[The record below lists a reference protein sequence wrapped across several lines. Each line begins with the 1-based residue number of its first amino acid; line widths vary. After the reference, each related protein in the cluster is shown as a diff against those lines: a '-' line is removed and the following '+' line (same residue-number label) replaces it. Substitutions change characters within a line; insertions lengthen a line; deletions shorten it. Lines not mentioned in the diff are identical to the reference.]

1 MYLGYIRIRVHTL
14 EVFQVKEIQR
24 SYMQFYSSIFRH
36 CEAVSSLISKH
47 PILFVLFFVKPQSL
61 ADNAKE
67 MWVLLIS
74 LYLKMD
80 MNKQSTSEMLD
91 WFRICVI
98 FTWTSIPKVQ
108 EIWPP
113 EAAIFSSIYKC
124 QINIQLQG
132 CGTVGALM
140 GIYLEGILTTK
151 ADIEDDTS
159 VSFQICV
166 MFTWTPMQEN
176 WLTEAAIF
184 ASISKS
190 CISNQ
195 LQGCGTVGAQ
205 MGIYL
210 EGIFTSYTKQ
220 T

>member
-1 MYLGYIRIRVHTL
+1 M
-14 EVFQVKEIQR
+14 K
-24 SYMQFYSSIFRH
+24 YSSIFRH

-80 MNKQSTSEMLD
+80 INKQSTSEMLD

-140 GIYLEGILTTK
+140 GIYLEGIFTTK
-151 ADIEDDTS
+151 ADIEDDIHAYRHHDISLSSWSQDQALFFTA
-159 VSFQICV
+159 VITPWDFETANRQSF
-166 MFTWTPMQEN
+166 
-176 WLTEAAIF
+176 LT
-184 ASISKS
+184 
-190 CISNQ
+190 CISFPIP
-195 LQGCGTVGAQ
+195 LST
-205 MGIYL
+205 
-210 EGIFTSYTKQ
+210 
-220 T
+220 

>member
-36 CEAVSSLISKH
+36 CAAVSSLISKH

-140 GIYLEGILTTK
+140 GIYLEGIFTTK
-151 ADIEDDTS
+151 ADIEDGTCHS
-159 VSFQICV
+159 NICHPEHVSSLHELSYPKCKKSSCQRQTYFQV
-166 MFTWTPMQEN
+166 LVFPN
-176 WLTEAAIF
+176 FKPAVNF
-184 ASISKS
+184 R
-190 CISNQ
+190 
-195 LQGCGTVGAQ
+195 G
-205 MGIYL
+205 L
-210 EGIFTSYTKQ
+210 ELWVP
-220 T
+220 